1 MASTKRKDSKGY
13 ALRVGEC
20 QRKDEANPGHYGTY
34 GHQYNDGYLC
44 GSNAGEKAGSNG
56 QSSG

>member
-1 MASTKRKDSKGY
+1 MAERKVKGEKNKAGRPPKFDY
-13 ALRVGEC
+13 
-20 QRKDEANPGHYGTY
+20 D
-34 GHQYNDGYLC
+34 NDGYLC